1 VHKSLGCVFGSL
13 ILLSGIFFLLL
24 PYTTGITAVLVLTI
38 AAGLAMTFPLAPIT
52 LAYSICSKQRA
63 AVMAT
68 VTALASLG
76 GMISPTMV
84 GMFMESAGYIQPM
97 KGILPDAAM
106 LGKLVTGM
114 NLSFSYI
121 GVYLLIVGLAAILFL
136 NPDKTAKKL
145 QAAIGLNSN

>member
-1 VHKSLGCVFGSL
+1 
-13 ILLSGIFFLLL
+13 
-24 PYTTGITAVLVLTI
+24 
-38 AAGLAMTFPLAPIT
+38 
-52 LAYSICSKQRA
+52 
-63 AVMAT
+63 MAT

-121 GVYLLIVGLAAILFL
+121 GVYLLTVGLAAILFL

-145 QAAIGLNSN
+145 QNDIEVKND

>member
-1 VHKSLGCVFGSL
+1 
-13 ILLSGIFFLLL
+13 
-24 PYTTGITAVLVLTI
+24 
-38 AAGLAMTFPLAPIT
+38 
-52 LAYSICSKQRA
+52 
-63 AVMAT
+63 MAT

-97 KGILPDAAM
+97 KGMLPDAAM
-106 LGKLVTGM
+106 LSKLVMGM

-121 GVYLLIVGLAAILFL
+121 CVYLLIVGLLAMIFL

-145 QAAIGLNSN
+145 QQNLPGSSET